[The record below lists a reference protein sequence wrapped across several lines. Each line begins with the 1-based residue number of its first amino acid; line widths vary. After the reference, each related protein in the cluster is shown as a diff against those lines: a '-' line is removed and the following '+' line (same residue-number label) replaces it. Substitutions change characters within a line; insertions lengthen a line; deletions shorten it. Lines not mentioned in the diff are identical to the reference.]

1 MKDIYGN
8 KLIDKDQVIVESK
21 KGRSFQKVIIED
33 GKYFLLGVGKI
44 LLTEKLIKNLKITK
58 W

>member
-8 KLIDKDQVIVESK
+8 KLINKDQVIVETK
-21 KGRSFQKVIIED
+21 RGRSFQRVIVED

-44 LLTEKLIKNLKITK
+44 PLTEQLIKNFEITK